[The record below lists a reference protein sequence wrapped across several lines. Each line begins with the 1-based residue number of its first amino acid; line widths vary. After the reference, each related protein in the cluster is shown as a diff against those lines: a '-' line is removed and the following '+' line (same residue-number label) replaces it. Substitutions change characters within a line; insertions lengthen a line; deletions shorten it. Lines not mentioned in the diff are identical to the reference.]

1 MAEQNDSQEKNEEP
15 TDRRLE
21 RAFEEGSLMQPQ
33 DTYALGAWFAF
44 LAGIPV
50 IWYFATRMVAWFRE
64 IGIAIVRRNIDTQ
77 ALLGGFLGDSLPVLG
92 AALAIYLVITLAIGL
107 AQQRFRIQFRPLRAS
122 LGNLSVSR
130 GFSRIFGPRTLLQTA
145 FNAAKLAVSGALLAM
160 ALAMLLDRYKMIGV
174 GGTASEAADLAL
186 QASMLL
192 IQIVLAML
200 VVFVVADLL
209 VKRTTN
215 RLQLRMSRQELKE
228 ELKDT
233 DGRPEIKSKLAELR
247 RKRRTTSRKHPLRTA
262 DVLLVNPTHYAVAL
276 LYEPGRMGA
285 PIVIAKGT
293 GLIARRLRWLAW
305 REAVPIMRVPAITRR
320 LYQEVAVD
328 EPIPDDSF
336 AEVAEILVQVYR
348 MRRRSS
354 PLHQ

>member
-1 MAEQNDSQEKNEEP
+1 MAENEDSQEKTEEP

-33 DTYALGAWFAF
+33 DTYALGAWLALF
-44 LAGIPV
+44 AGIPL
-50 IWYFATRMVAWFRE
+50 IWHFATRMVAWFRE
-64 IGIAIVRRNIDTQ
+64 IGIAIVRRDIDTQ
-77 ALLGGFLGDSLPVLG
+77 ALLGGFLGDALPVLG
-92 AALAIYLVITLAIGL
+92 ATLAIYLVVTLAIGL

-200 VVFVVADLL
+200 VAFASREWLERKVVI
-209 VKRTTN
+209 T
-215 RLQLRMSRQELKE
+215 Q
-228 ELKDT
+228 
-233 DGRPEIKSKLAELR
+233 KLAPR
-247 RKRRTTSRKHPLRTA
+247 CGTPTA
-262 DVLLVNPTHYAVAL
+262 WWFAILTIGPFLGSLITEPAAMTLCAL
-276 LYEPGRMGA
+276 LLGQRIYAQQPS
-285 PIVIAKGT
+285 
-293 GLIARRLRWLAW
+293 
-305 REAVPIMRVPAITRR
+305 MRF
-320 LYQEVAVD
+320 
-328 EPIPDDSF
+328 F
-336 AEVAEILVQVYR
+336 ALV
-348 MRRRSS
+348 MRSI
-354 PLHQ
+354 